1 MSKYHM
7 AQASWHKKQTI
18 TNPFLVKLHKLL
30 PKPYLWFLLW
40 LRVKNL
46 PAMQEPQETWFNPYV
61 GKIPWRRAWQLTP
74 VFLPGESHGQ
84 NPMDSWAIVHG
95 VTKSGT

>member
-30 PKPYLWFLLW
+30 PKPYLGFLLW

-46 PAMQEPQETWFNPYV
+46 PAMQEPQEMWFNPYV
-61 GKIPWRRAWQLTP
+61 GKIPWRRAWQL
-74 VFLPGESHGQ
+74 LQYSCLE
-84 NPMDSWAIVHG
+84 NPMDRIPWTHG
-95 VTKSGT
+95 I